1 MGWLKKKLK
10 KTFKSIKKVFK
21 KIGKGIKKA
30 FGKVGEFFGKFGV
43 LGQIGMMFLMPYAAG
58 ALGGLLSGAMGQI
71 GTWSAQLLT
80 NGGWAGKALGHTL
93 KAIHT
98 AGTFAG
104 KVYTT
109 ISDGIGNA
117 VDRVGNWVSGNGFE
131 LSGDRTSIFDRTS
144 KRSLLETG
152 EYDVVKRYGAKS
164 TAATPTPVVTG
175 DTSSVSTDGTV
186 SGTPPSDM
194 NNVMTDD
201 LSIIENGDVNPLDNN
216 VVDAEVIV
224 PRSEVQV
231 ERNILDPDPK
241 VVDNRSYIDMVKDD
255 GIISATGEVISQ
267 GIDDFK
273 NITPG
278 EIAEKVTSRVEAMPL
293 DAMTMAG
300 TQEMAKGLGWEV
312 GDQNTSIFY
321 MTNKVD
327 PVSNPQVYDQV
338 DLMAKTTGNAF
349 YGDSFRTGINYMNDV
364 IMPDNSAYHN
374 TWLNRATDMSFRAG
388 QFYQSPA
395 VGGYYGSV

>member
-1 MGWLKKKLK
+1 
-10 KTFKSIKKVFK
+10 
-21 KIGKGIKKA
+21 
-30 FGKVGEFFGKFGV
+30 
-43 LGQIGMMFLMPYAAG
+43 
-58 ALGGLLSGAMGQI
+58 
-71 GTWSAQLLT
+71 
-80 NGGWAGKALGHTL
+80 
-93 KAIHT
+93 
-98 AGTFAG
+98 
-104 KVYTT
+104 
-109 ISDGIGNA
+109 
-117 VDRVGNWVSGNGFE
+117 
-131 LSGDRTSIFDRTS
+131 
-144 KRSLLETG
+144 
-152 EYDVVKRYGAKS
+152 
-164 TAATPTPVVTG
+164 
-175 DTSSVSTDGTV
+175 
-186 SGTPPSDM
+186 
-194 NNVMTDD
+194 
-201 LSIIENGDVNPLDNN
+201 
-216 VVDAEVIV
+216 
-224 PRSEVQV
+224 
-231 ERNILDPDPK
+231 
-241 VVDNRSYIDMVKDD
+241 MVKDD

-312 GDQNTSIFY
+312 GDQNTSVFY

>member
-10 KTFKSIKKVFK
+10 KAFKSVKKVFK
-21 KIGKGIKKA
+21 KIGKGIKKVVKKIGRA
-30 FGKVGEFFGKFGV
+30 VGKLGIV
-43 LGQIGMMFLMPYAAG
+43 GQIGMMFLMPYAAG

-131 LSGDRTSIFDRTS
+131 LSGDRVSIFDRTS

-164 TAATPTPVVTG
+164 TTTTPTPVVTG

-186 SGTPPSDM
+186 SGTPPSEM

-216 VVDAEVIV
+216 VVDAEVVV

-312 GDQNTSIFY
+312 GDQNTSVFY

>member
-10 KTFKSIKKVFK
+10 KAFKSVKKVFK

-43 LGQIGMMFLMPYAAG
+43 L
-58 ALGGLLSGAMGQI
+58 GQI

-131 LSGDRTSIFDRTS
+131 LSGDRVSIFDRTS

-164 TAATPTPVVTG
+164 TTTTPTPVVTG

-186 SGTPPSDM
+186 SGTPPSEM

-216 VVDAEVIV
+216 VVDAEVVV
-224 PRSEVQV
+224 PRS
-231 ERNILDPDPK
+231 
-241 VVDNRSYIDMVKDD
+241 
-255 GIISATGEVISQ
+255 
-267 GIDDFK
+267 
-273 NITPG
+273 
-278 EIAEKVTSRVEAMPL
+278 
-293 DAMTMAG
+293 
-300 TQEMAKGLGWEV
+300 
-312 GDQNTSIFY
+312 
-321 MTNKVD
+321 
-327 PVSNPQVYDQV
+327 
-338 DLMAKTTGNAF
+338 
-349 YGDSFRTGINYMNDV
+349 
-364 IMPDNSAYHN
+364 
-374 TWLNRATDMSFRAG
+374 
-388 QFYQSPA
+388 
-395 VGGYYGSV
+395 

>member
-10 KTFKSIKKVFK
+10 KAFKSVKKVFK

-131 LSGDRTSIFDRTS
+131 LSGDRVSIFDRTS

-164 TAATPTPVVTG
+164 TTTTPTPVVTG

-186 SGTPPSDM
+186 SGTPPSEM

-216 VVDAEVIV
+216 VVDAEVVV

-312 GDQNTSIFY
+312 GDQNTSVFY